1 MVINTNVQ
9 ALQTANNLN
18 TSSNAL
24 AKSLSRLSSGS
35 KIIAPSDDAA
45 GLAVSSRLESQLKRL
60 DAAINNV
67 VNAVSFTQTQ
77 DGFLKTID
85 KAFRRMSELAMFAQD
100 STKSASDLT
109 LYSQEF
115 TQLQDYVS
123 QSVKQ
128 TFNSVKL
135 FSATPL
141 AVTIDSTGTTFD
153 MAPIDLGQSEY
164 VSSLSLAA
172 PFSATTT
179 QLTRNLTN
187 KTITMDVSEE
197 EYKKV
202 AVGGSFTLGNL
213 TTGASKAA
221 LNTAKAN
228 LVTKRG
234 ELDARTAEKTTAYKN
249 VADSSLAKAYF
260 DAIDTEAQKL
270 ALKTAADAAA
280 PSIDS
285 QVSANTLAN
294 AYFVAKAAEAG
305 KSTSTTP
312 TLADTQALTATALT
326 NANANADSKA
336 LVLAK
341 NYYDAKAAEAGKST
355 STTPTLAATEA
366 LTATAL
372 SNANADTKAAAL
384 IVKQTSKTDAQAVYD
399 LAVTAT
405 SNALT
410 ATTGGSA
417 GSNKAIAAAAIT
429 AKGTADSNF
438 AAATVAVSTAEDG
451 VSSAQSAYDRA
462 SLTDISGLNGTYD
475 ITGLSK
481 GSGVYQVTLDISGAP
496 KALAF
501 AGDITNFGIHANPNS
516 STAVNLKSGLDIT
529 SVPRAQA
536 SLTRIRNS
544 IDKLAQDRASLG
556 AVQSRLNFT
565 NEQLTVTKENL
576 SAAISRIAD
585 VDVAEEATS
594 YARYQILVQSGTSM
608 LAQANKMPQS
618 ALQLLQG

>member
-153 MAPIDLGQSEY
+153 MAPIDLGKTEY
-164 VSSLSLAA
+164 TSSL
-172 PFSATTT
+172 
-179 QLTRNLTN
+179 N
-187 KTITMDVSEE
+187 I
-197 EYKKV
+197 
-202 AVGGSFTLGNL
+202 
-213 TTGASKAA
+213 
-221 LNTAKAN
+221 
-228 LVTKRG
+228 
-234 ELDARTAEKTTAYKN
+234 
-249 VADSSLAKAYF
+249 
-260 DAIDTEAQKL
+260 AQ
-270 ALKTAADAAA
+270 
-280 PSIDS
+280 S
-285 QVSANTLAN
+285 
-294 AYFVAKAAEAG
+294 
-305 KSTSTTP
+305 
-312 TLADTQALTATALT
+312 LT
-326 NANANADSKA
+326 NANISNIARLSGGKIQLTVTDAEY
-336 LVLAK
+336 AK
-341 NYYDAKAAEAGKST
+341 MAKGGSL
-355 STTPTLAATEA
+355 TLAGLT
-366 LTATAL
+366 TATL
-372 SNANADTKAAAL
+372 
-384 IVKQTSKTDAQAVYD
+384 
-399 LAVTAT
+399 
-405 SNALT
+405 
-410 ATTGGSA
+410 TGGS
-417 GSNKAIAAAAIT
+417 
-429 AKGTADSNF
+429 
-438 AAATVAVSTAEDG
+438 
-451 VSSAQSAYDRA
+451 SA
-462 SLTDISGLNGTYD
+462 TDISSLNGTFD
-475 ITGLSK
+475 IQNAFKAGSLNIIELDGSAGGTTVLGTPTTFTTTSSATPSVVTTGVTSFVEGTTASAGVAITTGHLTGSLATGLAAK
-481 GSGVYQVTLDISGAP
+481 T
-496 KALAF
+496 
-501 AGDITNFGIHANPNS
+501 
-516 STAVNLKSGLDIT
+516 GLDIT

>member
-115 TQLQDYVS
+115 VQLQDYVS
-123 QSVKQ
+123 QSVLQ

-135 FSATPL
+135 FSDTAL
-141 AVTIDSTGTTFD
+141 AVTIDSSGTTFD
-153 MAPIDLGQSEY
+153 MAPIDLGKTEY
-164 VSSLSLAA
+164 TSSL
-172 PFSATTT
+172 
-179 QLTRNLTN
+179 N
-187 KTITMDVSEE
+187 I
-197 EYKKV
+197 
-202 AVGGSFTLGNL
+202 
-213 TTGASKAA
+213 
-221 LNTAKAN
+221 
-228 LVTKRG
+228 
-234 ELDARTAEKTTAYKN
+234 
-249 VADSSLAKAYF
+249 
-260 DAIDTEAQKL
+260 AQ
-270 ALKTAADAAA
+270 
-280 PSIDS
+280 S
-285 QVSANTLAN
+285 
-294 AYFVAKAAEAG
+294 
-305 KSTSTTP
+305 
-312 TLADTQALTATALT
+312 LT
-326 NANANADSKA
+326 NANISNIARLSGGKIQLTVTDDEY
-336 LVLAK
+336 AK
-341 NYYDAKAAEAGKST
+341 MAKGGSL
-355 STTPTLAATEA
+355 TLAGLT
-366 LTATAL
+366 TATL
-372 SNANADTKAAAL
+372 
-384 IVKQTSKTDAQAVYD
+384 
-399 LAVTAT
+399 
-405 SNALT
+405 
-410 ATTGGSA
+410 TGGS
-417 GSNKAIAAAAIT
+417 
-429 AKGTADSNF
+429 
-438 AAATVAVSTAEDG
+438 
-451 VSSAQSAYDRA
+451 SA
-462 SLTDISGLNGTYD
+462 TDISSLNGTFD
-475 ITGLSK
+475 IQNAFKAGSLNIIELDGSAGGTTVLGTPTTFTTTSSATPPVVTTGVTSFVEGTTASAGVAITTGHLTGSLATGLAAK
-481 GSGVYQVTLDISGAP
+481 T
-496 KALAF
+496 
-501 AGDITNFGIHANPNS
+501 
-516 STAVNLKSGLDIT
+516 GLDIT

>member
-18 TSSNAL
+18 NSSNAL

-115 TQLQDYVS
+115 VQLQDYVS
-123 QSVKQ
+123 QSVQQ

-141 AVTIDSTGTTFD
+141 AVTIDSSGTTFD
-153 MAPIDLGQSEY
+153 MAPIDLGKTEY
-164 VSSLSLAA
+164 TSSL
-172 PFSATTT
+172 
-179 QLTRNLTN
+179 N
-187 KTITMDVSEE
+187 I
-197 EYKKV
+197 
-202 AVGGSFTLGNL
+202 
-213 TTGASKAA
+213 
-221 LNTAKAN
+221 AK
-228 LVTKRG
+228 
-234 ELDARTAEKTTAYKN
+234 
-249 VADSSLAKAYF
+249 S
-260 DAIDTEAQKL
+260 
-270 ALKTAADAAA
+270 
-280 PSIDS
+280 
-285 QVSANTLAN
+285 
-294 AYFVAKAAEAG
+294 
-305 KSTSTTP
+305 
-312 TLADTQALTATALT
+312 
-326 NANANADSKA
+326 
-336 LVLAK
+336 
-341 NYYDAKAAEAGKST
+341 
-355 STTPTLAATEA
+355 
-366 LTATAL
+366 L
-372 SNANADTKAAAL
+372 SNANISNIARLSGGKIQLT
-384 IVKQTSKTDAQAVYD
+384 VTDAEYAKMAKGGSLT
-399 LAVTAT
+399 LAGLTTAT
-405 SNALT
+405 L
-410 ATTGGSA
+410 TGGS
-417 GSNKAIAAAAIT
+417 
-429 AKGTADSNF
+429 
-438 AAATVAVSTAEDG
+438 
-451 VSSAQSAYDRA
+451 SA
-462 SLTDISGLNGTYD
+462 TDISSLNGTFD
-475 ITGLSK
+475 IQNAFKAGSLNIIELDGSAGGTTVLGTPTTFTTTSSASTPVVTTGVTSFVEGTTASAGVAVTTGHLTGSLATGLAAK
-481 GSGVYQVTLDISGAP
+481 T
-496 KALAF
+496 
-501 AGDITNFGIHANPNS
+501 
-516 STAVNLKSGLDIT
+516 GLDIT

-536 SLTRIRNS
+536 SLSRIRNS

>member
-115 TQLQDYVS
+115 VQLQDYVS
-123 QSVKQ
+123 QSVQQ

-141 AVTIDSTGTTFD
+141 AVTIDSSGTTFD
-153 MAPIDLGQSEY
+153 MAPIDLGKSEY
-164 VSSLSLAA
+164 TSSLNIAKSLGSTSGITATDIPNIA
-172 PFSATTT
+172 RLAGGTIQMTVSATEYAKLKKDGS
-179 QLTRNLTN
+179 LT
-187 KTITMDVSEE
+187 IS
-197 EYKKV
+197 
-202 AVGGSFTLGNL
+202 GL
-213 TTGASKAA
+213 TT
-221 LNTAKAN
+221 
-228 LVTKRG
+228 
-234 ELDARTAEKTTAYKN
+234 ARLQGDTT
-249 VADSSLAKAYF
+249 D
-260 DAIDTEAQKL
+260 
-270 ALKTAADAAA
+270 
-280 PSIDS
+280 
-285 QVSANTLAN
+285 
-294 AYFVAKAAEAG
+294 
-305 KSTSTTP
+305 
-312 TLADTQALTATALT
+312 
-326 NANANADSKA
+326 
-336 LVLAK
+336 
-341 NYYDAKAAEAGKST
+341 
-355 STTPTLAATEA
+355 
-366 LTATAL
+366 
-372 SNANADTKAAAL
+372 
-384 IVKQTSKTDAQAVYD
+384 
-399 LAVTAT
+399 
-405 SNALT
+405 
-410 ATTGGSA
+410 
-417 GSNKAIAAAAIT
+417 
-429 AKGTADSNF
+429 
-438 AAATVAVSTAEDG
+438 
-451 VSSAQSAYDRA
+451 
-462 SLTDISGLNGTYD
+462 TDISSLNGTFD
-475 ITGLSK
+475 IKNAFQVGTTYIVELDGSAAGKTALGVPTTWTSSPAGATSSTFVEGATLSAAVAPTIGTTAKSFTGAMATGLVAK
-481 GSGVYQVTLDISGAP
+481 T
-496 KALAF
+496 
-501 AGDITNFGIHANPNS
+501 
-516 STAVNLKSGLDIT
+516 GLDIT

>member
-115 TQLQDYVS
+115 VQLQDYVS
-123 QSVKQ
+123 QSVQQ

-135 FSATPL
+135 FSDTPL
-141 AVTIDSTGTTFD
+141 AVTIDSSGTTFD
-153 MAPIDLGQSEY
+153 MAPIDLGKTEY
-164 VSSLSLAA
+164 TSSLNIAQSLTNSGISNIARL
-172 PFSATTT
+172 SGGKI
-179 QLTRNLTN
+179 QLTVT
-187 KTITMDVSEE
+187 DD
-197 EYKKV
+197 EYAKMAK
-202 AVGGSFTLGNL
+202 GGSLTLAGL
-213 TTGASKAA
+213 TTATPTTGSAA
-221 LNTAKAN
+221 
-228 LVTKRG
+228 
-234 ELDARTAEKTTAYKN
+234 DI
-249 VADSSLAKAYF
+249 SSLNGTF
-260 DAIDTEAQKL
+260 DI
-270 ALKTAADAAA
+270 
-280 PSIDS
+280 
-285 QVSANTLAN
+285 
-294 AYFVAKAAEAG
+294 
-305 KSTSTTP
+305 
-312 TLADTQALTATALT
+312 T
-326 NANANADSKA
+326 NAFK
-336 LVLAK
+336 
-341 NYYDAKAAEAGKST
+341 
-355 STTPTLAATEA
+355 
-366 LTATAL
+366 
-372 SNANADTKAAAL
+372 
-384 IVKQTSKTDAQAVYD
+384 I
-399 LAVTAT
+399 
-405 SNALT
+405 
-410 ATTGGSA
+410 A
-417 GSNKAIAAAAIT
+417 GSNSTNLNIIELDGAAA
-429 AKGTADSNF
+429 GTSVIGV
-438 AAATVAVSTAEDG
+438 AATWVSNGGTTSSTYVEGATIGAATAATG
-451 VSSAQSAYDRA
+451 
-462 SLTDISGLNGTYD
+462 GTYTGTNA
-475 ITGLSK
+475 TGLAAK
-481 GSGVYQVTLDISGAP
+481 T
-496 KALAF
+496 
-501 AGDITNFGIHANPNS
+501 
-516 STAVNLKSGLDIT
+516 GLDIT

>member
-115 TQLQDYVS
+115 VQLQDYVS
-123 QSVKQ
+123 QSVQQ

-141 AVTIDSTGTTFD
+141 AVTIDSSGTTFD
-153 MAPIDLGQSEY
+153 MAPIDLGKSEY
-164 VSSLSLAA
+164 TSSLNIAKSLT
-172 PFSATTT
+172 SASI
-179 QLTRNLTN
+179 TN
-187 KTITMDVSEE
+187 I
-197 EYKKV
+197 
-202 AVGGSFTLGNL
+202 
-213 TTGASKAA
+213 
-221 LNTAKAN
+221 
-228 LVTKRG
+228 
-234 ELDARTAEKTTAYKN
+234 AR
-249 VADSSLAKAYF
+249 V
-260 DAIDTEAQKL
+260 
-270 ALKTAADAAA
+270 
-280 PSIDS
+280 
-285 QVSANTLAN
+285 
-294 AYFVAKAAEAG
+294 
-305 KSTSTTP
+305 
-312 TLADTQALTATALT
+312 
-326 NANANADSKA
+326 
-336 LVLAK
+336 
-341 NYYDAKAAEAGKST
+341 
-355 STTPTLAATEA
+355 
-366 LTATAL
+366 
-372 SNANADTKAAAL
+372 
-384 IVKQTSKTDAQAVYD
+384 
-399 LAVTAT
+399 
-405 SNALT
+405 
-410 ATTGGSA
+410 ATTGVIQLTVDEAEYNKMKKDGSLTIS
-417 GSNKAIAAAAIT
+417 GLTT
-429 AKGTADSNF
+429 ATFNS
-438 AAATVAVSTAEDG
+438 ST
-451 VSSAQSAYDRA
+451 
-462 SLTDISGLNGTYD
+462 TDISSLNGTFEITSATRAGSSNSY
-475 ITGLSK
+475 IIELAGSSSGTTAIGTVTPSSGTVPTGVLTGALATGLAAK
-481 GSGVYQVTLDISGAP
+481 T
-496 KALAF
+496 
-501 AGDITNFGIHANPNS
+501 
-516 STAVNLKSGLDIT
+516 GLDIT

>member
-115 TQLQDYVS
+115 VQLQDYVS
-123 QSVKQ
+123 QSVQQ

-141 AVTIDSTGTTFD
+141 AVTIDSSGTTFD
-153 MAPIDLGQSEY
+153 MAPIDLGKSEY
-164 VSSLSLAA
+164 TSSLNIAKSLTNTGIKNIARIVTTGVIQLTVDETEYNKMKKDGSLTISGLTTA
-172 PFSATTT
+172 SVGGTNTDISSLNGTFDITSATRAGTSNNYIIELAGSSSGITAIGAATPSSSGLVPTT
-179 QLTRNLTN
+179 
-187 KTITMDVSEE
+187 
-197 EYKKV
+197 
-202 AVGGSFTLGNL
+202 GNL
-213 TTGASKAA
+213 D
-221 LNTAKAN
+221 
-228 LVTKRG
+228 VT
-234 ELDARTAEKTTAYKN
+234 
-249 VADSSLAKAYF
+249 
-260 DAIDTEAQKL
+260 
-270 ALKTAADAAA
+270 
-280 PSIDS
+280 
-285 QVSANTLAN
+285 
-294 AYFVAKAAEAG
+294 
-305 KSTSTTP
+305 
-312 TLADTQALTATALT
+312 TATAL
-326 NANANADSKA
+326 
-336 LVLAK
+336 VAK
-341 NYYDAKAAEAGKST
+341 T
-355 STTPTLAATEA
+355 
-366 LTATAL
+366 
-372 SNANADTKAAAL
+372 
-384 IVKQTSKTDAQAVYD
+384 
-399 LAVTAT
+399 
-405 SNALT
+405 
-410 ATTGGSA
+410 
-417 GSNKAIAAAAIT
+417 
-429 AKGTADSNF
+429 
-438 AAATVAVSTAEDG
+438 
-451 VSSAQSAYDRA
+451 
-462 SLTDISGLNGTYD
+462 
-475 ITGLSK
+475 
-481 GSGVYQVTLDISGAP
+481 
-496 KALAF
+496 
-501 AGDITNFGIHANPNS
+501 
-516 STAVNLKSGLDIT
+516 GLDIT

>member
-115 TQLQDYVS
+115 VQLQDYVS
-123 QSVKQ
+123 QSVQQ

-141 AVTIDSTGTTFD
+141 AVTIDSSGTTFD
-153 MAPIDLGQSEY
+153 MAPIDLGKSEY
-164 VSSLSLAA
+164 TSSLNIAKSLTNTGIKNIARIVTTGVIQLTVDETEYNKMKKDGSLTISGLTTA
-172 PFSATTT
+172 SVGGTNTDISSLNGTFDITSATRAGSTSSYIIELAGSSSGTT
-179 QLTRNLTN
+179 AIGAATPSPSG
-187 KTITMDVSEE
+187 V
-197 EYKKV
+197 V
-202 AVGGSFTLGNL
+202 P
-213 TTGASKAA
+213 TTGA
-221 LNTAKAN
+221 
-228 LVTKRG
+228 
-234 ELDARTAEKTTAYKN
+234 LDVTTA
-249 VADSSLAKAYF
+249 
-260 DAIDTEAQKL
+260 T
-270 ALKTAADAAA
+270 
-280 PSIDS
+280 
-285 QVSANTLAN
+285 
-294 AYFVAKAAEAG
+294 G
-305 KSTSTTP
+305 
-312 TLADTQALTATALT
+312 
-326 NANANADSKA
+326 
-336 LVLAK
+336 
-341 NYYDAKAAEAGKST
+341 
-355 STTPTLAATEA
+355 LAA
-366 LTATAL
+366 
-372 SNANADTKAAAL
+372 
-384 IVKQTSKTDAQAVYD
+384 KT
-399 LAVTAT
+399 
-405 SNALT
+405 
-410 ATTGGSA
+410 
-417 GSNKAIAAAAIT
+417 
-429 AKGTADSNF
+429 
-438 AAATVAVSTAEDG
+438 
-451 VSSAQSAYDRA
+451 
-462 SLTDISGLNGTYD
+462 
-475 ITGLSK
+475 
-481 GSGVYQVTLDISGAP
+481 
-496 KALAF
+496 
-501 AGDITNFGIHANPNS
+501 
-516 STAVNLKSGLDIT
+516 GLDIT

>member
-141 AVTIDSTGTTFD
+141 AVTIDSSGTTFD
-153 MAPIDLGQSEY
+153 MAPIDLGKSEY
-164 VSSLSLAA
+164 TSSL
-172 PFSATTT
+172 
-179 QLTRNLTN
+179 N
-187 KTITMDVSEE
+187 I
-197 EYKKV
+197 
-202 AVGGSFTLGNL
+202 
-213 TTGASKAA
+213 
-221 LNTAKAN
+221 
-228 LVTKRG
+228 
-234 ELDARTAEKTTAYKN
+234 
-249 VADSSLAKAYF
+249 
-260 DAIDTEAQKL
+260 AQ
-270 ALKTAADAAA
+270 
-280 PSIDS
+280 S
-285 QVSANTLAN
+285 
-294 AYFVAKAAEAG
+294 
-305 KSTSTTP
+305 
-312 TLADTQALTATALT
+312 LT
-326 NANANADSKA
+326 NANVSNIARLSGGKIQLTVTDAEYAKMKIDGSLTISGLTKA
-336 LVLAK
+336 LPSGAS
-341 NYYDAKAAEAGKST
+341 AGSEVDISSLNGTFDIQNAFKVG
-355 STTPTLAATEA
+355 A
-366 LTATAL
+366 LNIIEL
-372 SNANADTKAAAL
+372 D
-384 IVKQTSKTDAQAVYD
+384 
-399 LAVTAT
+399 
-405 SNALT
+405 
-410 ATTGGSA
+410 GSA
-417 GSNKAIAAAAIT
+417 GGTTALGVAASWTSTVGTVVSTQTSFVAGAVLT
-429 AKGTADSNF
+429 APV
-438 AAATVAVSTAEDG
+438 AATG
-451 VSSAQSAYDRA
+451 
-462 SLTDISGLNGTYD
+462 LTYTGTNA
-475 ITGLSK
+475 TGLAAK
-481 GSGVYQVTLDISGAP
+481 T
-496 KALAF
+496 
-501 AGDITNFGIHANPNS
+501 
-516 STAVNLKSGLDIT
+516 GLDIT

>member
-141 AVTIDSTGTTFD
+141 AVTIDSSGTTFD
-153 MAPIDLGQSEY
+153 MAPIDLGKSEY
-164 VSSLSLAA
+164 TSSLNIAQSLTNTGITNIARIV
-172 PFSATTT
+172 TTGVI
-179 QLTRNLTN
+179 QLTVNEVEYN
-187 KTITMDVSEE
+187 KM
-197 EYKKV
+197 KKD
-202 AVGGSFTLGNL
+202 G
-213 TTGASKAA
+213 
-221 LNTAKAN
+221 
-228 LVTKRG
+228 
-234 ELDARTAEKTTAYKN
+234 
-249 VADSSLAKAYF
+249 
-260 DAIDTEAQKL
+260 
-270 ALKTAADAAA
+270 
-280 PSIDS
+280 
-285 QVSANTLAN
+285 
-294 AYFVAKAAEAG
+294 
-305 KSTSTTP
+305 
-312 TLADTQALTATALT
+312 ALTISGLT
-326 NANANADSKA
+326 
-336 LVLAK
+336 
-341 NYYDAKAAEAGKST
+341 
-355 STTPTLAATEA
+355 
-366 LTATAL
+366 TAL
-372 SNANADTKAAAL
+372 STDISSLNGTFDILSASKVGDSY
-384 IVKQTSKTDAQAVYD
+384 IVELD
-399 LAVTAT
+399 
-405 SNALT
+405 
-410 ATTGGSA
+410 GSA
-417 GSNKAIAAAAIT
+417 GGKTAI
-429 AKGTADSNF
+429 GTATPSTGIVPTSG
-438 AAATVAVSTAEDG
+438 TVFTGSTTG
-451 VSSAQSAYDRA
+451 ITSALVAK
-462 SLTDISGLNGTYD
+462 T
-475 ITGLSK
+475 
-481 GSGVYQVTLDISGAP
+481 
-496 KALAF
+496 
-501 AGDITNFGIHANPNS
+501 
-516 STAVNLKSGLDIT
+516 GLDIT
-529 SVPRAQA
+529 SVARAQA